1 MTDDFEML
9 GISEEANP
17 EQIQEAFE
25 SKRVELIALIDNVQQ
40 RKEAIAELQRAF
52 DAISRRKSL
61 AFIQEDIL
69 PIKIDPLLSMVDNVN
84 SPLHDE
90 IAHYATILCVHCSG
104 RNLKEALIC
113 SSCGRHIS
121 RPCPK
126 CGKILP
132 IEAKICPRCKTILR
146 EFDESRIFD
155 ASHVKEVK
163 DLERLET
170 QIRVDALEEHHQ
182 KRAVY
187 GLVFWL
193 VVAAV
198 LVGLCVLT
206 FYLLPTLGLSIS
218 TNELY

>member
-1 MTDDFEML
+1 MTDNFDML
-9 GISEEANP
+9 GISEEATP
-17 EQIQEAFE
+17 EQIQEAFDRR
-25 SKRVELIALIDNVQQ
+25 RVELIASIDDDQQ
-40 RKEAIAELQRAF
+40 RQEAIAELQEAF
-52 DAISRRKSL
+52 DAIGRRKSL
-61 AFIQEDIL
+61 ALVQEDI
-69 PIKIDPLLSMVDNVN
+69 PPKKIDPLLNMVDNVN
-84 SPLHDE
+84 SSLHNETD
-90 IAHYATILCVHCSG
+90 HFATIPCVHCG
-104 RNLKEALIC
+104 ARNLKEALIC

-126 CGKILP
+126 CGKILS

-163 DLERLET
+163 DLERHET

-206 FYLLPTLGLSIS
+206 FFLLSTMGLSI
-218 TNELY
+218 LH

>member
-1 MTDDFEML
+1 MTDNFAML
-9 GISEEANP
+9 DISEDANP
-17 EQIQEAFE
+17 EQIQEAFDK
-25 SKRVELIALIDNVQQ
+25 KRVELIASIEDDQQ
-40 RKEAIAELQRAF
+40 RQEAIAELQRAF
-52 DAISRRKSL
+52 DAIGRSKSL
-61 AFIQEDIL
+61 ALVQEDI
-69 PIKIDPLLSMVDNVN
+69 PQEKSDPLLSMVDNVN
-84 SPLHDE
+84 SSLHIETD
-90 IAHYATILCVHCSG
+90 HFATVPCVHCG
-104 RNLKEALIC
+104 ARNLKESLIC
-113 SSCGRHIS
+113 STCGRHIS

-126 CGKILP
+126 CGKILS

-163 DLERLET
+163 DLERQET

-193 VVAAV
+193 IVAGV

-206 FYLLPTLGLSIS
+206 FFLLPTLGLSIH
-218 TNELY
+218 

>member
-1 MTDDFEML
+1 MIDYFEML
-9 GISEEANP
+9 GISEEATP
-17 EQIQEAFE
+17 EQIQEAFDK
-25 SKRVELIALIDNVQQ
+25 KRIELIASIDDDQQ
-40 RKEAIAELQRAF
+40 RQEAITELQSAI
-52 DAISRRKSL
+52 DAIGRKKAL
-61 AFIQEDIL
+61 ALIQGDNPPKI
-69 PIKIDPLLSMVDNVN
+69 IDPLLSMVDNVN
-84 SPLHDE
+84 SSLHNE
-90 IAHYATILCVHCSG
+90 MAQFATIPCVYCST
-104 RNLKEALIC
+104 RNFKEALIC

-126 CGKILP
+126 CGKILS
-132 IEAKICPRCKTILR
+132 IQVKICHRCKTILR

-163 DLERLET
+163 DLERQET
-170 QIRVDALEEHHQ
+170 QIRVGALEEHHQ

-206 FYLLPTLGLSIS
+206 YFLLPSLGLS
-218 TNELY
+218 NFH